1 MVAHGGPQ
9 EAGLAFEATQHA
21 RVHRFDPAN
30 GKYDYFAL
38 VENGKAVLAIRT
50 WVSPQGYHLEETYT
64 RSGWVASRIGSG
76 VERSSAAGD
85 LVPITQEEA
94 ERL

>member
-21 RVHRFDPAN
+21 RVHRFDPVD

-50 WVSPQGYHLEETYT
+50 WVSPQGYHLEGDVHPV
-64 RSGWVASRIGSG
+64 RMGSEPHRQLG
-76 VERSSAAGD
+76 R
-85 LVPITQEEA
+85 TQQRRE
-94 ERL
+94 